1 MACAKGPK
9 SMGSEQ
15 KKMVRCFSTPHVQ
28 NAPINAKGF
37 VSSSQL

>member
-15 KKMVRCFSTPHVQ
+15 KKMVRCFSTHVQ